1 MHAFIRLLP
10 SLLIAGSL
18 IAFVAVGAS
27 TVSQAP
33 KYPTYPSCY
42 DGAAYGTSQYNS
54 CQSSYDK
61 VQKDFDA
68 KSRAHDRTLT
78 LVSLPAAVVA
88 VLAGDYLIRRS
99 EVIGEGIA
107 LGGVGVAIYAIITSV
122 DAEARVLTFVS
133 LSALLIGA
141 LLLGWRRFGD
151 KPNAPPSTFG

>member
-1 MHAFIRLLP
+1 MHAFIRLLY

-68 KSRAHDRTLT
+68 KSREHDRTLT
-78 LVSLPAAVVA
+78 LVTLTTTKETKK
-88 VLAGDYLIRRS
+88 AGVYLIRRS

-107 LGGVGVAIYAIITSV
+107 LGGVGVAINAIITSV
-122 DAEARVLTFVS
+122 VVVARVLSFVS
-133 LSALLIGA
+133 FCVFL
-141 LLLGWRRFGD
+141 FGV
-151 KPNAPPSTFG
+151 